1 MKLFPPQIHLQKLS
15 PGWKYSAMTMTV
27 LGILGTTNLGGVFKA
42 AIASPGQT
50 RAAQPISLINQATF
64 SYSTDGE
71 VIQGVSNVL
80 DLTSVAGALVDPKGQ
95 ITGCGGKPLADYTG
109 FSVAL
114 YEPAASDPTNSTPGQ
129 LLSTTQT
136 EVPDIPQNGVPKGI
150 TPNITN
156 QNPYFL
162 TNAEEGRYSFLLD
175 RAKGQLVIG
184 KIYIL
189 AVTPPNTSPYSQR
202 QIKLQITDIQT
213 IAGRDVVTYR
223 ATSLD
228 GIPIG
233 IEGEMVMEQTVILI
247 EDADQIGLQLLAF
260 QLQSGLCNQNQIQL
274 TKSGDRASAQPG
286 DTVIYRLSIK
296 NISDGPLDNVVIT
309 DVLPA
314 GFNFLAASVRA
325 ELNGTAVPLTVNRQ
339 GSTVQFRAE
348 TTLPQ
353 DGTLNIAYAAQLT
366 FDALRGSGKN
376 LANVNAQRVDND
388 VTVQDGPAIHRV
400 RVSGGLF
407 SNCGTLIGRVFED
420 RNFDGEQQTGEPG
433 IPNAVVFMNDGNR
446 ITTDPNGLFTVKC
459 VLPGYHTGVLDPL
472 SVPEYR
478 LAPNKKFIESN
489 SASRLVRMEP
499 GGMAR
504 MNFGVMPKVEVDD
517 EKQ

>member
-1 MKLFPPQIHLQKLS
+1 M
-15 PGWKYSAMTMTV
+15 AMTTFGIIGTAS
-27 LGILGTTNLGGVFKA
+27 LGVSFRT
-42 AIASPGQT
+42 AIASATQT
-50 RAAQPISLINQATF
+50 RAAQPISLTNQAVF
-64 SYSTDGE
+64 SYSADDE
-71 VIQGVSNVL
+71 VIYGVSNLL
-80 DLTSVAGALVDPKGQ
+80 DLTSIAGALVDPKGQ

-114 YEPAASDPTNSTPGQ
+114 FEPAASDPTNSTPGQ

-136 EVPDIPQNGVPKGI
+136 ELPDIPQNAIPKGI

-162 TNAEEGRYSFLLD
+162 TNAAEGRYSFLLD
-175 RAKGQLVIG
+175 RMKGQLVVG

-189 AVTPPNTSPYSQR
+189 VVTPPGTSAYSQR
-202 QIKLQITDIQT
+202 QVKLQITDIQT
-213 IAGRDVVTYR
+213 VAGRDVVTYR

-228 GIPIG
+228 GMPIG
-233 IEGEMVMEQTVILI
+233 LEGEMVVDQTVLLI
-247 EDADQIGLQLLAF
+247 DDADQIGLQLLAF
-260 QLQSGLCNQNQIQL
+260 QLQSGLCNQSQIQL

-296 NISDGPLDNVVIT
+296 NISDGPLDNIAIT
-309 DVLPA
+309 DILPA
-314 GFNFLAASVRA
+314 GFNFMAASVRA
-325 ELNGTAVPLTVNRQ
+325 EFNGTAVPITVNRQ
-339 GSTVQFRAE
+339 GSTVQFRADI
-348 TTLPQ
+348 TLPQ
-353 DGTLNIAYAAQLT
+353 DGILNIAYAAQLT
-366 FDALRGSGKN
+366 TDALRGSGKN
-376 LANVNAQRVDND
+376 LANVSAQRTDND
-388 VTVQDGPAIHRV
+388 VTVQNGPAIHRV

-433 IPNAVVFMNDGNR
+433 IPNAVVFLNDGNR
-446 ITTDPNGLFTVKC
+446 ITTDPNGLFNVKC
-459 VLPGYHTGVLDPL
+459 VLPGYLTGVLDPL

-478 LAPNKKFIESN
+478 LAPNQKFIEGN
-489 SASRLVRMEP
+489 SASRIVRMEP

-504 MNFGVMPKVEVDD
+504 MNFGVMPKVEIDN